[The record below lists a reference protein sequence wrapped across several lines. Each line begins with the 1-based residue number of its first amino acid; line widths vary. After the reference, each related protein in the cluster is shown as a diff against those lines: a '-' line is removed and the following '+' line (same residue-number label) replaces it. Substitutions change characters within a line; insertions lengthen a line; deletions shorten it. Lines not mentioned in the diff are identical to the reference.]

1 MSNSLLA
8 SLISF
13 SNELTMLAE
22 KQGDIN
28 VREAFDAV
36 KLDKRWFGNPATISN
51 YLQV

>member
-1 MSNSLLA
+1 MLA

-36 KLDKRWFGNPATISN
+36 KLDKKEWFGNPATISN
-51 YLQV
+51 YLHQV